1 MEEPVP
7 EELEPIMDGLVNQV
21 AAGLGDGESRVHD
34 GGPLAGKPRGPFGGH
49 RGAPTRGDASAA
61 DDGAPS
67 EEDGTRRGGRRTRA
81 SASPRRPQVLGV
93 GVIVDTGLLVDLGVA
108 SVDVPLSAV
117 GPSSGRR
124 ALGETRTVV
133 QSVLYCVEMHDDD
146 TPLATCELAVDLRD
160 GLGNVLPIAGLKD
173 PIRLA
178 FEGTGT
184 CVTWD
189 GITWVQDSNV
199 QTIRGVGTTVCETTH
214 LTNFALTTL
223 PVPSTTAE
231 RVECLGAAGDW
242 QGLDADFCGPAARDA
257 LTHRGAADDAST
269 AR

>member
-1 MEEPVP
+1 MAS
-7 EELEPIMDGLVNQV
+7 LECTTGALSPGSRADRSGAI
-21 AAGLGDGESRVHD
+21 AALR
-34 GGPLAGKPRGPFGGH
+34 
-49 RGAPTRGDASAA
+49 RGATLPPRMTGPRPRRMERAGVA
-61 DDGAPS
+61 D
-67 EEDGTRRGGRRTRA
+67 ERA

-231 RVECLGAAGDW
+231 RVECLASRGAW
-242 QGLDADFCGPAARDA
+242 EGLTEDFCPSAAR
-257 LTHRGAADDAST
+257 TFFTCRDDAEEDRRSLPQAGRAAPC
-269 AR
+269 ARRSSARGRT

>member
-1 MEEPVP
+1 M
-7 EELEPIMDGLVNQV
+7 
-21 AAGLGDGESRVHD
+21 
-34 GGPLAGKPRGPFGGH
+34 
-49 RGAPTRGDASAA
+49 
-61 DDGAPS
+61 
-67 EEDGTRRGGRRTRA
+67 
-81 SASPRRPQVLGV
+81 GV

-146 TPLATCELAVDLRD
+146 TPLRTCELAVDLRD
-160 GLGNVLPIAGLKD
+160 YLGNVLPIAGLQD

>member
-1 MEEPVP
+1 M
-7 EELEPIMDGLVNQV
+7 
-21 AAGLGDGESRVHD
+21 
-34 GGPLAGKPRGPFGGH
+34 
-49 RGAPTRGDASAA
+49 
-61 DDGAPS
+61 
-67 EEDGTRRGGRRTRA
+67 
-81 SASPRRPQVLGV
+81 GV

-146 TPLATCELAVDLRD
+146 TPLRTCELAVDLRD
-160 GLGNVLPIAGLKD
+160 YLGNVLPIADLED

-189 GITWVQDSNV
+189 GTTWVQDPNV
-199 QTIRGVGTTVCETTH
+199 ATIRGVGTTICETTH
-214 LTNFALTTL
+214 LSSFALKDEVVCSAPPYL
-223 PVPSTTAE
+223 PLREGKDRGGLCLA
-231 RVECLGAAGDW
+231 RVVKMRASSKFSAQFVARLLAA
-242 QGLDADFCGPAARDA
+242 QASARA
-257 LTHRGAADDAST
+257 CVRSMAWS
-269 AR
+269 